1 MFHNKNMFFFRVY
14 KPASSIYVI
23 TLFANWQVTWLSS
36 STKWC
41 MCGVQDIP
49 CMLLFIRLINRG
61 QTRTQTSLPTTCR
74 EARCFW
80 PDITL
85 KLAQA
90 PYIYSVRE
98 GKFDCLLISFK
109 WRSFLLKLTV
119 QMSRVVS
126 LCPQLG
132 NSSVTV
138 FLFFI
143 GWEMLLLSILLPF
156 LTSLQLVIF
165 FFFFFFWLLLRLCCI
180 LNFLL

>member
-90 PYIYSVRE
+90 PYNSSVTVFLFFIGRE
-98 GKFDCLLISFK
+98 MLLLSILLP
-109 WRSFLLKLTV
+109 FLTSLQLV
-119 QMSRVVS
+119 IS

-143 GWEMLLLSILLPF
+143 GREMLLLSILLPF

-165 FFFFFFWLLLRLCCI
+165 IFFFFFWLLLCLCCI
-180 LNFLL
+180 FNFLL